1 MLYSDNRVLNRVCQG
16 KRKFSLMKEVRTSDQ
31 IFSCLAPIARYSW
44 SCPLLFPELLH
55 SNIRGEYE
63 TLRNAKYLVP
73 IDGYDYYSLWLCQDF
88 SELSVV
94 NRDNHSGCLFLAID
108 NLFFPTG
115 EPRGVSTPGNP
126 IELL

>member
-1 MLYSDNRVLNRVCQG
+1 MDSVIADERLKIGDVAQRSGLSLTLPRVNRVG
-16 KRKFSLMKEVRTSDQ
+16 
-31 IFSCLAPIARYSW
+31 FSCLAPIARYSW

-108 NLFFPTG
+108 NLFLRRSEHLT
-115 EPRGVSTPGNP
+115 R
-126 IELL
+126 